1 MKLLLKAVIV
11 DDEPAARRMLRYLC
25 NEYAQHIHIIG
36 EAESGAIAIALID
49 ELKPDFIFLDIEMG
63 DMTGFD
69 VLNKL
74 AYKPNIIFTTAYEEF
89 AIKAFEDFAVDY
101 LLKPIKDERFKTAIE
116 KLEHFGKTKQ
126 SMNGQEIQE
135 LIKTLKPKPAPSA
148 LPVKIGDRILLI
160 NFIDILYLE
169 AQDKYVNI
177 HTTENQKYLT
187 DSTLTTLEEKL
198 PDTFMRVQKSF
209 IINKEKVKE
218 IHKHFNSRYVII
230 MNDKANTRITTGLT
244 YYDSIRQGFD
254 LR

>member
-1 MKLLLKAVIV
+1 MKPQLNALIV
-11 DDEPAARRMLRYLC
+11 DDEPAARHMLRYLC
-25 NEYAQHIHIIG
+25 NEYAKHIQVIG
-36 EAESGAIAIALID
+36 EAESGATAIALID
-49 ELKPDFIFLDIEMG
+49 ELKPEFIFLDIELG

-69 VLNKL
+69 VLNKIEH
-74 AYKPNIIFTTAYEEF
+74 KPNIIFTTAYEQF

-116 KLEHFGKTKQ
+116 KITHFGKIDQ
-126 SMNGQEIQE
+126 GINAQQIQQ
-135 LIKTLKPKPAPSA
+135 LINNLKPKTAPSA
-148 LPVKIGDRILLI
+148 LPVKIGDRILLV
-160 NFIDILYLE
+160 NFNEILYLE

-187 DSTLTTLEEKL
+187 DLTLTTLEEKL

-209 IINKEKVKE
+209 IINKEKMKE

-244 YYDSIRQGFD
+244 YYDFIRQHLG
-254 LR
+254 L